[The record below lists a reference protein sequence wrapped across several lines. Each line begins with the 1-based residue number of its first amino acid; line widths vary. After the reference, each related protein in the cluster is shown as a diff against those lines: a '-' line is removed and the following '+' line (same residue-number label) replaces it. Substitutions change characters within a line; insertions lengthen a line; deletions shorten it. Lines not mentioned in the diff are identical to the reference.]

1 MEEQTGDTASV
12 SDWLPDRHIYAKL
25 RLISGRWN
33 PPCYDTVS
41 SSFKF
46 TFIILIQRSV
56 WTTRHQRHR
65 RRAFQSESNSTEV
78 WRDKTTMTSATE
90 GLHGHTGPR
99 WSTSSNKVNTNKA
112 DMHRSTSWK
121 HRVWIPQDLVTVIF
135 SLLYLL
141 FSMNSFYTAHSFFFT
156 QFATAIVVRTI
167 NNNSGDICSSFILFG
182 LAAAWCVCGLWF
194 L

>member
-1 MEEQTGDTASV
+1 MTINFFCFLQSNTGRCSPRGTKV
-12 SDWLPDRHIYAKL
+12 QLP
-25 RLISGRWN
+25 
-33 PPCYDTVS
+33 TS
-41 SSFKF
+41 SHF
-46 TFIILIQRSV
+46 
-56 WTTRHQRHR
+56 
-65 RRAFQSESNSTEV
+65 
-78 WRDKTTMTSATE
+78 KTTMTSATE
-90 GLHGHTGPR
+90 GLHGHTGSR

-167 NNNSGDICSSFILFG
+167 NNNSGDICSSFILFR